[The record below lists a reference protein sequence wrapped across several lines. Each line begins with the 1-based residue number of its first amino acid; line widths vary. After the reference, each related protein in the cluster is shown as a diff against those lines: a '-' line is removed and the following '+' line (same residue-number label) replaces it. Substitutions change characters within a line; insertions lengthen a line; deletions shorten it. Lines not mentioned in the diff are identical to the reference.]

1 MKDSENSS
9 DAGSD
14 ENGRRQISR
23 GEGEWRDILRRAD
36 RETARFLGFYEET
49 FRAEQDAAG
58 DRLDRCALAMGW
70 HLGSPED
77 GEDDSGAATRG
88 NAADFSPEQLPGDSL
103 PLPAVPAP
111 DFSAV
116 YSLHNLPE
124 CIAVGALFRFAR
136 SRWCALWESPHGA
149 KLSAG
154 TAAALSETLSSAQ
167 RDMMLAV
174 DAEDALEF
182 GLAVCLM
189 KNAHAALNGH
199 FALMEK
205 LSVPKQDQACAR
217 ASRELRCALMDLRD
231 VCLRVLLDA
240 RRELEKNARDG
251 EA

>member
-1 MKDSENSS
+1 MKDSENST

-14 ENGRRQISR
+14 ENGRRQITR
-23 GEGEWRDILRRAD
+23 GEADRRDKQRRAD

-70 HLGSPED
+70 HLGAPEEGD
-77 GEDDSGAATRG
+77 DDSGDARG

-103 PLPAVPAP
+103 PSPAVPAP

-136 SRWCALWESPHGA
+136 SRWCALWKSPHGA
-149 KLSAG
+149 KLSAE

-189 KNAHAALNGH
+189 KNAHAALNRH

>member
-88 NAADFSPEQLPGDSL
+88 NAADFTCRNASPS
-103 PLPAVPAP
+103 ARFFASRVPA
-111 DFSAV
+111 
-116 YSLHNLPE
+116 
-124 CIAVGALFRFAR
+124 GACFGKARTARNFPREPPPRFRRR
-136 SRWCALWESPHGA
+136 SRPR
-149 KLSAG
+149 SA
-154 TAAALSETLSSAQ
+154 T
-167 RDMMLAV
+167 
-174 DAEDALEF
+174 
-182 GLAVCLM
+182 
-189 KNAHAALNGH
+189 
-199 FALMEK
+199 
-205 LSVPKQDQACAR
+205 
-217 ASRELRCALMDLRD
+217 
-231 VCLRVLLDA
+231 
-240 RRELEKNARDG
+240 
-251 EA
+251 